1 MIDKEGHLKL
11 IDFGFGKHITLNNKN
26 DNSVV
31 LNWPASKQAE
41 EIVNNG
47 EYNASTEI
55 YYLGNLFKHL
65 LKDKTNFSYFDI
77 LDKMSQQLSS
87 LRYNSLEEI
96 KNDISKKNFGKTRFT
111 KKEKEVYLAFADS
124 LIDIILVFT
133 TPPTFNRDVN
143 DIQKSLKKIA
153 DLASLEDEIFN
164 SQDIINC
171 FILSAKFKYHRNR
184 KMYSGDMV
192 NFYKL
197 FSSSNYKKQKA
208 IIEAIIA
215 RLEDIP
221 IKLEIEDVPF

>member
-77 LDKMSQQLSS
+77 LDKMSQKLSS
-87 LRYNSLEEI
+87 LRYNSL
-96 KNDISKKNFGKTRFT
+96 
-111 KKEKEVYLAFADS
+111 
-124 LIDIILVFT
+124 
-133 TPPTFNRDVN
+133 
-143 DIQKSLKKIA
+143 
-153 DLASLEDEIFN
+153 
-164 SQDIINC
+164 
-171 FILSAKFKYHRNR
+171 
-184 KMYSGDMV
+184 
-192 NFYKL
+192 
-197 FSSSNYKKQKA
+197 
-208 IIEAIIA
+208 
-215 RLEDIP
+215 
-221 IKLEIEDVPF
+221 